1 MVKGYGAIPIDVL
14 KTLIGRLE
22 TDKNPINIIPVG
34 DDRYN
39 GTPTN
44 YLLNLIKISRMGSQD
59 ERKKFYDVLDR
70 LNDGTGQI
78 SFDVFKA
85 FVKKAQAANH
95 EST

>member
-1 MVKGYGAIPIDVL
+1 
-14 KTLIGRLE
+14 
-22 TDKNPINIIPVG
+22 
-34 DDRYN
+34 
-39 GTPTN
+39 
-44 YLLNLIKISRMGSQD
+44 MGSQD

-70 LNDGTGQI
+70 LSDGTGQI